1 MKRSILLIFS
11 LLLLSS
17 GNYTRAQT
25 LESILEKHFAASG
38 QDQLSEVSTV
48 RSYGKAEQLGMEVPF
63 LQIQKRPNMIYIE
76 LDIGDTKM
84 IQTYDGEAGWAIEP
98 WEQPGPRELMG
109 PELGNLSR
117 LAGIDSDLV
126 DWEENGYILEY
137 EGKKP
142 SVDGEVYILKL
153 RKNGGETYRFF
164 IDSDS
169 YMINRM
175 VTENSYEGNKV
186 EGETILSDY
195 RDIEGIKVPF
205 RIEVQ
210 YDGQTLM
217 TNVMDKI
224 DFDVDIEE
232 DYFTRPV
239 Q

>member
-1 MKRSILLIFS
+1 MKRSLFLIFT
-11 LLLLSS
+11 LLMLSS
-17 GNYTRAQT
+17 GSYTFAQT
-25 LESILEKHFAASG
+25 LESILERHFAASG

-63 LQIQKRPNMIYIE
+63 LQIQKRPNMIYLE
-76 LDIGDTKM
+76 LDIDDTKM

-98 WEQPGPRELMG
+98 WEQPGPRELVG
-109 PELGNLSR
+109 PELDNLSR

-137 EGKKP
+137 EGKEP

-164 IDSDS
+164 IDSES

-175 VTENSYEGNKV
+175 VAENSYEGNIV

-205 RIEVQ
+205 KIEVR
-210 YDGQTLM
+210 YGGQTLM
-217 TNVMDKI
+217 TNVMDTI
-224 DFDVDIEE
+224 DFNVDIED
-232 DYFTRPV
+232 DYFSRPA